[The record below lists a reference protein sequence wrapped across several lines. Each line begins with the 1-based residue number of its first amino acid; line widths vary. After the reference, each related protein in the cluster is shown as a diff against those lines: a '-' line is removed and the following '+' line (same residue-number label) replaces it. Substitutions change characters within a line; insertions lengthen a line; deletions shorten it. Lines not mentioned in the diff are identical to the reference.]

1 MTHLVDTWGYWAVAL
16 FVLAESFGVPL
27 PGETALIVAG
37 AYAGHSHRLSPW
49 LIFVVAAA
57 SAVAGGELGYLL
69 GRFGGYRL
77 VRRWGHK
84 VRLDERKL
92 RISRYLFDT
101 HGSKVVFFG
110 RFVTIL
116 RTYAALL
123 AGTSRMK
130 ALPFAAAN
138 AAGAL
143 LWAGIFTYASYV
155 AGNTLRRMSS
165 TITWVLVGVAVAVI
179 ASTIVFARHRMEELA
194 VRADAAYAD
203 RDE

>member
-57 SAVAGGELGYLL
+57 SAVAGGELGYVL

-77 VRRWGHK
+77 VQRWGHK

-92 RISRYLFDT
+92 RISRYLFEA

-110 RFVTIL
+110 RFVSIL

-130 ALPFAAAN
+130 ALPFAIAN

-143 LWAGIFTYASYV
+143 LWAGIFTYASYI

-165 TITWVLVGVAVAVI
+165 TITWILVGVAVAVI
-179 ASTIVFARHRMEELA
+179 AATLLLARHRMAELA

-203 RDE
+203 RSD

>member
-49 LIFVVAAA
+49 LIFVVAAV
-57 SAVAGGELGYLL
+57 SAVVGGELGYVL

-77 VRRWGHK
+77 VQRWGHK

-92 RISRYLFDT
+92 RISRYLFDA

-116 RTYAALL
+116 RT
-123 AGTSRMK
+123 
-130 ALPFAAAN
+130 
-138 AAGAL
+138 
-143 LWAGIFTYASYV
+143 
-155 AGNTLRRMSS
+155 
-165 TITWVLVGVAVAVI
+165 
-179 ASTIVFARHRMEELA
+179 
-194 VRADAAYAD
+194 
-203 RDE
+203 